1 MGHRLTFVC
10 SLALLLTVPGWSD
23 DNKDLG
29 SLTLEQLMDIR
40 VEGAALHPQSLK
52 DAPASVTILTAEDIR
67 KYGYRT
73 LGEALGSVRGFYTG
87 NNRTYHTVGVRG
99 FNFPGDYASR
109 VLVMV
114 NGHNMAD
121 NVLDFELF
129 FGRDFPIEMNLIQRI
144 EIIRGPSSALYGSN
158 GVFATVNIIT
168 KSPVEAGPPSLTT
181 DIGSFGLK
189 EGQVMAAG
197 SLGKDVKVL
206 FSGSLFNNSGE
217 SPLFFPEFNAPA
229 TNHGQAVRMNG
240 EKGYHF
246 FSNLVWRNWNVTAA
260 FADRK
265 LIQPISRGTDHLQ

>member
-10 SLALLLTVPGWSD
+10 SLGLLLTVPGWSD

-109 VLVMV
+109 LLVMV

-144 EIIRGPSSALYGSN
+144 EIIRGPSSA
-158 GVFATVNIIT
+158 
-168 KSPVEAGPPSLTT
+168 SLW
-181 DIGSFGLK
+181 
-189 EGQVMAAG
+189 QQW
-197 SLGKDVKVL
+197 SLR
-206 FSGSLFNNSGE
+206 
-217 SPLFFPEFNAPA
+217 
-229 TNHGQAVRMNG
+229 HGQHHYQIAGGSRPTQPDDGYRQLRIKGEPSDGRRVPRKRCQGVVFRLAVQQQR
-240 EKGYHF
+240 
-246 FSNLVWRNWNVTAA
+246 
-260 FADRK
+260 
-265 LIQPISRGTDHLQ
+265 